1 MRRPSRRVPFIDA
14 RHSMPTVTGIS
25 TSFAASRN
33 SRAPEMESWSM
44 MPAVQS
50 PSMRAA
56 NTAAVGEYG
65 EKE

>member
-1 MRRPSRRVPFIDA
+1 MDA
-14 RHSMPTVTGIS
+14 RHSMPIVTGMPTIC
-25 TSFAASRN
+25 AASRN
-33 SRAPEMESWSM
+33 SRAPEIESWSM

-50 PSMRAA
+50 PSIRAA